1 MLQNGATGY
10 RTQSLVQIYLTP
22 WWILC
27 SRSSA
32 VDLCSLHKQ
41 NPTNACSNPGW
52 VELFTRYLKALSKLL
67 WAAIKLLTLIQRWI
81 WYRQTYSEW
90 RGKWMVKAT
99 KHKLDNVQSRSD
111 LASHWNLD
119 IELECVIAVRASV
132 FALKDVGYT
141 DKFYGGKFKYIS
153 VYLKK

>member
-1 MLQNGATGY
+1 
-10 RTQSLVQIYLTP
+10 
-22 WWILC
+22 
-27 SRSSA
+27 
-32 VDLCSLHKQ
+32 
-41 NPTNACSNPGW
+41 
-52 VELFTRYLKALSKLL
+52 
-67 WAAIKLLTLIQRWI
+67 
-81 WYRQTYSEW
+81 
-90 RGKWMVKAT
+90 MVKAT